1 MQKVF
6 YSLTDLD
13 KRAEKDFNLK
23 NGILMENAA
32 RGSAEKIKQLF
43 NLKKRDA
50 KKTIQII
57 CGSGDNGGD
66 GLALARMLADDFNVI
81 VVCAKEPKSE
91 LCKLQKERLAALN
104 IPVKKAV
111 SSGCD
116 ILFDAFLGTGIR
128 GRLKNEDKKLI
139 EKMNKIEAVKIA
151 CDIPS
156 GLNLNGIAS
165 PVAFKAD
172 ITFSMGALKT
182 AFFSDEA
189 KDLTGK
195 IEVIDLGIP
204 RSRYETDSNIFLLET
219 SDLILPERKLQNTHK
234 RNFGHAGIL
243 CGEKKGACFLAA
255 SAALKFGAGVLTVC
269 AKKEV
274 PMPFD
279 FMYSAEF
286 LTEEFTAAAI
296 GPGLGKNNFDY
307 ASSILAD
314 KKNRHIAFV
323 LDADIFYFDGIKEI
337 VPYLKKA
344 VLTPHPK
351 EFAALLKNCGLG
363 TFSVTDIQQD
373 RLGFV
378 KLFCTKYP
386 ETVLI
391 LKGANVLIGYGNRIF
406 INPLGS
412 SALSKAG
419 AGDVLTGLITALLA
433 QNYPP
438 LDAAISAS
446 LAHSLASRNIG
457 ASYGLTASAL
467 IKNLEKLE
475 GRQLK
480 KSNKS

>member
-6 YSLTDLD
+6 YSITDLD

-43 NLKKRDA
+43 NLKKGDA
-50 KKTIQII
+50 KKTIQIV

-66 GLALARMLADDFNVI
+66 GLALARMLTDDFNVI
-81 VVCAKEPKSE
+81 VVCSKEPKSE
-91 LCKLQKERLAALN
+91 LCKLQKERLAAVN

-156 GLNLNGIAS
+156 GLNLKGTTS
-165 PVAFKAD
+165 PIAFKD
-172 ITFSMGALKT
+172 DMTFSMGALKT

-314 KKNRHIAFV
+314 KKNRHITFV

-337 VPYLKKA
+337 VPYLRKA

-373 RLGFV
+373 RFGFV

-412 SALSKAG
+412 SALSKSG

-457 ASYGLTASAL
+457 ASYSLTASKL